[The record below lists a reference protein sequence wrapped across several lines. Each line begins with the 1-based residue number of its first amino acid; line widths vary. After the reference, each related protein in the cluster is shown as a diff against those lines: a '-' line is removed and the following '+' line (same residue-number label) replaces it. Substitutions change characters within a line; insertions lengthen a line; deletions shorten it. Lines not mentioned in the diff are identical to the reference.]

1 MANDDDDTT
10 PPTNPQP
17 DISRLTPAEMRS
29 RVETDLETARQD
41 AIERLAQEESQRTG
55 RSLSEARLLV
65 RNALFLARTGPQPAV
80 KEENLQRS
88 LNAKEENY
96 LEQTLENIASQVK
109 TIRSKDEQTKLL
121 QESIG
126 QALEAIEAGSL
137 NEESRQKISNL
148 ISAAATIG
156 DISIKAPDFVAQM
169 RLPAMQAHYDQRGVV
184 SKLIQQIRKFKGDE
198 RDYKWPQ
205 FWARYSV
212 AVQNT
217 AYNRFELRAIFLSCL
232 DGSAMEHYRA
242 FLQDYSNMS
251 YDQLVKAFKDRYDDT
266 REISMATLMG
276 KAQATNEDVL
286 TFRDR
291 LLNDALP
298 FRPIMPQKQAIIQ
311 TPDGKDRLIDNP
323 DYKIQLLQYE
333 AKVQEHEAY
342 LTRFYV
348 MGLRDEIIARLKT
361 TSYDTLDAA
370 AKAAKEVEDYLRSV
384 VMLRSHHIRVESVNA
399 TYKGTNMPRGA
410 QISDSSKQGDRKSGD
425 KTDGNCFACGANG
438 HWQRNCPYKNRSRS
452 GSRANSR
459 SRGSSRDRAQNGEE
473 RLINAVTAAFKA
485 CAVRN
490 ASNDKKRGRSKSKG
504 KGPSQKKARSKSRD
518 KSKSRDHSRERHRSS
533 SRGSRYGSRSS
544 SRSKN

>member
-1 MANDDDDTT
+1 MADEE
-10 PPTNPQP
+10 
-17 DISRLTPAEMRS
+17 AE
-29 RVETDLETARQD
+29 
-41 AIERLAQEESQRTG
+41 RTG
-55 RSLSEARLLV
+55 KSKMEATAYV
-65 RNALFLARTGPQPAV
+65 RNALLAARTGSMPAV
-80 KEENLQRS
+80 KEENLQQRS

-126 QALEAIEAGSL
+126 QALEAIEAGTL

-169 RLPAMQAHYDQRGVV
+169 RLPAMREHYDQRGVV

-198 RDYKWPQ
+198 RDYKWTQ

-242 FLQDYSNMS
+242 FLQDYSNIS

-276 KAQATNEDVL
+276 KAQATNEDML

-298 FRPIMPQKQAIIQ
+298 FRPIMPQRQAIIQ

-348 MGLRDEIIARLKT
+348 MGLREEIIARLKT

-410 QISDSSKQGDRKSGD
+410 QIPDNSKGDRKSGD
-425 KTDGNCFACGANG
+425 KTDGSCFVCGANG

-452 GSRANSR
+452 GSRANFR
-459 SRGSSRDRAQNGEE
+459 SQASSRDGAQDDK
-473 RLINAVTAAFKA
+473 RLINAVTSAFEA
-485 CAVRN
+485 CAIR
-490 ASNDKKRGRSKSKG
+490 ATTNDKKRGQNKSKC
-504 KGPSQKKARSKSRD
+504 KGPGQKKARSKSRD
-518 KSKSRDHSRERHRSS
+518 RSRSRDHSRERHRSS